1 MIRFTVTLVVALG
14 LVVAA
19 AMWFSDRPGAVSIE
33 WQGWLIEMSVG
44 RFVLATAIVLAAALI
59 AIGFFRVV
67 GRAPGRIRGS
77 LRTSRRER
85 GYRALTQGMV
95 AVAAGDPDE
104 ANRQARRADV
114 LLEEPPLT
122 MLLSAQAA
130 QLNGDEYAAAR
141 YFNKMLD
148 RPETAFLGVRG
159 LLMQAQKNN
168 DRRAALRYA
177 ERAYQL
183 QPKTPWV
190 LNTMFDLQ
198 VQDES
203 WRAALS
209 TLEEA
214 VKRRAVPAD
223 AARDRRATVLLGCS
237 AEVDAEGNSAEA
249 LRFAKRAHS
258 LAPDFLP
265 AVLRTAAL
273 TIRAGKTREATRM
286 IHTAWTGT
294 PHPELAR
301 LYAAMDSKA
310 SDTST
315 DGALKR
321 VKLFERLLSFNPDH
335 AESHLALA
343 EAALAAQ
350 LWGEARNHLEK
361 AAGDNPTARVCRMMA
376 DLEERSGG
384 EAETIHSWLL
394 RASTA
399 PPDPAWICGDCGAAW
414 ESWAPVCGACRS
426 LGTLAWEP
434 PARAR
439 ATGLP
444 SPGTDKGA
452 GTGDNGGDTN
462 HGPLLLEEEIVDPA
476 GAPATDG
483 ETPYREEAR
492 ETAAKFA
499 PDAAPG
505 AAPRTASGAGP
516 IIDATA
522 TPVDGNAPKQN

>member
-1 MIRFTVTLVVALG
+1 MIRFTISIIVALAI
-14 LVVAA
+14 VVAA
-19 AMWFSDRPGAVSIE
+19 AIWFSDRPGVVSIE

-44 RFVLATAIVLAAALI
+44 RFVLATAIVLAAALVV
-59 AIGFFRVV
+59 IGIVRLI
-67 GRAPGRIRGS
+67 GRTPGRIRDS

-130 QLNGDEYAAAR
+130 QLNGDEAAATR
-141 YFNKMLD
+141 YFNNMLD

-159 LLMQAQKNN
+159 LLIQAQKSD
-168 DRRAALRYA
+168 DRSAALEYA

-198 VQDES
+198 VADGR
-203 WRAALS
+203 WRAALA

-214 VKRRAVPAD
+214 VKRRAVPAE

-237 AEVDAEGNSAEA
+237 GEAEAAGDGSEA
-249 LRFAKRAHS
+249 LRFAKRANS

-265 AVLRTAAL
+265 AVLRSVDL
-273 TIRAGKTREATRM
+273 TIRAGKTRPATRM
-286 IHTAWTGT
+286 IHNAWTRN
-294 PHPELAR
+294 PHPDLAR
-301 LYAAMDSKA
+301 HYAEIDGRA
-310 SDTST
+310 SGKSGD
-315 DGALKR
+315 DPLKR

-335 AESHLALA
+335 AESHIALA
-343 EAALAAQ
+343 EAALAAE

-361 AAGDNPTARVCRMMA
+361 AAGGDPSARVCRMMA
-376 DLEERSGG
+376 DLEERAG
-384 EAETIHSWLL
+384 ENAAAARDWLL

-399 PPDPAWICGDCGAAW
+399 PPDAAWVCNDCGAAW
-414 ESWAPVCGACRS
+414 ESWSPVCGECRA
-426 LGTLAWEP
+426 LGTLGWEL

-439 ATGLP
+439 TTGLP
-444 SPGTDKGA
+444 PAQGPNAEPGTADS
-452 GTGDNGGDTN
+452 DT
-462 HGPLLLEEEIVDPA
+462 LLLEDEIPGASGDGDERSDPPVIDGASTPVEPDKSDEPA
-476 GAPATDG
+476 GKKD
-483 ETPYREEAR
+483 
-492 ETAAKFA
+492 
-499 PDAAPG
+499 
-505 AAPRTASGAGP
+505 
-516 IIDATA
+516 
-522 TPVDGNAPKQN
+522 

>member
-1 MIRFTVTLVVALG
+1 MIRFTVSIIVGLAIVVT
-14 LVVAA
+14 AA
-19 AMWFSDRPGAVSIE
+19 IWFSDRPGEVSIQ

-44 RFVLATAIVLAAALI
+44 RFVLAAAIVLAAALI
-59 AIGFFRVV
+59 VIGIFRAV
-67 GRAPGRIRGS
+67 GHVPGRIRDS

-130 QLNGDEYAAAR
+130 QLNGDEDAATR
-141 YFNKMLD
+141 YFNGMLE

-159 LLMQAQKNN
+159 LLIQAQKNN
-168 DRRAALRYA
+168 DRRAALEYA

-198 VQDES
+198 VAEGR

-214 VKRRAVPAD
+214 VKRKAVTAE

-237 AEVDAEGNSAEA
+237 GEAEAGGDLAEA
-249 LRFAKRAHS
+249 LKFAKRANT
-258 LAPDFLP
+258 LAPEFLP
-265 AVLRTAAL
+265 AVLRAAEL
-273 TIRAGKTREATRM
+273 MVRAGKPRPATRM
-286 IHTAWTGT
+286 IQDAWGRM

-301 LYAAMDSKA
+301 LYGEIDKSGG
-310 SDTST
+310 DE
-315 DGALKR
+315 LKR
-321 VKLFERLLSFNPDH
+321 VKTFERLLSFNADH
-335 AESHLALA
+335 RESHLALA
-343 EAALAAQ
+343 EAALAAE

-376 DLEERSGG
+376 DLEERSG
-384 EAETIHSWLL
+384 EDPDAVRTWLL
-394 RASTA
+394 RASDA
-399 PPDPAWICGDCGAAW
+399 PPDPAWICADCGAAW
-414 ESWAPVCGACRS
+414 GDWTPVCGNCHA

-434 PARAR
+434 PARA
-439 ATGLP
+439 P
-444 SPGTDKGA
+444 VPGAHLLDA
-452 GTGDNGGDTN
+452 DAPESGTVTVLGPDDDT
-462 HGPLLLEEEIVDPA
+462 LLLEDELPA
-476 GAPATDG
+476 
-483 ETPYREEAR
+483 ETPADTSANT
-492 ETAAKFA
+492 TAPTDDAKGQ
-499 PDAAPG
+499 D
-505 AAPRTASGAGP
+505 
-516 IIDATA
+516 
-522 TPVDGNAPKQN
+522 TPSRA